1 MDSAQAIA
9 HIEMLKNLWYASENI
24 FCHQD
29 ITWCASHEPL
39 PNKLGIYTAY
49 PVLMDSQ
56 GVRGYMNEHGYGMN
70 GEGVPSHPLH
80 EMLGL
85 RLKRF

>member
-9 HIEMLKNLWYASENI
+9 HIEMLKNLWYASGNK

-29 ITWCASHEPL
+29 IRWCATHEPL
-39 PNKLGIYTAY
+39 PNKLGTYTAW
-49 PVLMDSQ
+49 PVIMDSQ
-56 GVRGYMNEHGYGMN
+56 GVIGYMNEHGYGMN
-70 GEGVPSHPLH
+70 GEGEPSHPLH

>member
-1 MDSAQAIA
+1 MDSAAAIG
-9 HIEMLKNLWYASENI
+9 HIEMLMHLWYASENK

-29 ITWCASHEPL
+29 IRWCVSHEPL
-39 PNKLGIYTAY
+39 PNKLGAYTAY

-56 GVRGYMNEHGYGMN
+56 GVICYMNEHGYGMN

>member
-1 MDSAQAIA
+1 MDSAGAIA
-9 HIEMLKNLWYASENI
+9 HIEMLKKLWYASGYK
-24 FCHQD
+24 FRHQD
-29 ITWCASHEPL
+29 ISWCVSHEPL

-56 GVRGYMNEHGYGMN
+56 SVIGYMNEHGYVIN
-70 GEGVPSHPLH
+70 EEGEPYNPLH